1 MKLLSPTSSLAL
13 LALACALPA
22 IPQQSSADVFRGK
35 VTLRGVLV
43 SRGQIT
49 DISANF
55 RSDRM
60 VSSEGQEIRMNGGG
74 LYTLNSAIPTGTY
87 KGRTKRITNNYG
99 TIRRV
104 SQKKPIRVSRRSI
117 TFPDGRI
124 RLSRPINVTGAGRY
138 RLKGTGRFRVNA

>member
-22 IPQQSSADVFRGK
+22 VPQQSSADVFRGK

-43 SRGQIT
+43 SRGQVT

-60 VSSEGQEIRMNGGG
+60 VSSAGREIRMSGGG
-74 LYTLNSAIPTGTY
+74 LYTLNSANPTGTY
-87 KGRTKRITNNYG
+87 SGRTKRITNKYG
-99 TIRRV
+99 KIRRV
-104 SQKKPIRVSRRSI
+104 NQKKPIQVSRRSI
-117 TFPDGRI
+117 VFPDGRI